1 MRTLQDWYETP
12 LGQLVA
18 QLERELLDRHLDRWA
33 GAHLLQVG
41 GFGYGQRVLRANTSR
56 QWLVDLPGHGP
67 VDCRL
72 EPEHLP
78 FQSDTM
84 DMVVLVHSL
93 EFGSNPHRVLRE
105 AERVLSPE
113 GHLLVLSFN
122 LFSLW
127 GLAHAIPALRRRGAP
142 WCGEYFS
149 SRRVRDWLHGAM
161 TGLGLLFWAG
171 IAWAAIR
178 ETLRRQAQNELS
190 PILNVPV
197 APFRWLMVSAFV
209 LLCAILAFQA
219 VRLFLGRDAGAGS
232 SETGAPR

>member
-1 MRTLQDWYETP
+1 LKTIETI
-12 LGQLVA
+12 LKRLARLAAFLAVA
-18 QLERELLDRHLDRWA
+18 TIVGLMLLTVVTVVFRAVGIAFPGTYSLSELLLIPAISFSLAYAAWEGEHT
-33 GAHLLQVG
+33 
-41 GFGYGQRVLRANTSR
+41 RVT
-56 QWLVDLPGHGP
+56 
-67 VDCRL
+67 
-72 EPEHLP
+72 
-78 FQSDTM
+78 
-84 DMVVLVHSL
+84 
-93 EFGSNPHRVLRE
+93 
-105 AERVLSPE
+105 
-113 GHLLVLSFN
+113 LLVERFK
-122 LFSLW
+122 
-127 GLAHAIPALRRRGAP
+127 
-142 WCGEYFS
+142 